1 MMSRSKLIVL
11 CLVFLV
17 SLSSARTGSHS
28 AFFVANEG
36 QWPGEF
42 AFRYD
47 GGGGSWF
54 VTKDGLTIDLK
65 QYEVSPQTGFGGTE
79 GGYSNHDPFR
89 DREPEPRSVKGHVLK
104 VNLIGAY
111 AHHFAVAAH
120 GSANEILDAPL
131 PQTTVGVQNDRVVF
145 SAEQGLSGSGSLPES
160 FSAEPCVP
168 ARP

>member
-1 MMSRSKLIVL
+1 MRYLILCCCAVSFALAQPTSR
-11 CLVFLV
+11 
-17 SLSSARTGSHS
+17 S

-65 QYEVSPQTGFGGTE
+65 RYEVSPSVRGGTK
-79 GGYSNHDPFR
+79 GGPLDRDSFR

-168 ARP
+168 ARAELIG